1 MKDHN
6 GLITHLTKKYFQE
19 TTVDKLLLYHKVDT
33 NMQVK
38 IDSSLIPKEK
48 KVSYF
53 ESIKASENVG
63 MGPYKLTRFKVWE
76 EPPVIVVQ
84 NEES

>member
-1 MKDHN
+1 
-6 GLITHLTKKYFQE
+6 
-19 TTVDKLLLYHKVDT
+19 
-33 NMQVK
+33 MQVK

-76 EPPVIVVQ
+76 EPPKPEV
-84 NEES
+84 